1 MSDFTEL
8 YDVILGYSKT
18 NQRTSCIT
26 YTIYTIFIYNGIY
39 NKTRSYFSIIL
50 MKQTAATFLVKASS
64 LNLDLSVPSA
74 SPAPSPFP
82 LYQSEASKV
91 YAIVSAT
98 ILVHGPP
105 PAFCSSCSSNSSK
118 GSRSSSSSDGSSKG
132 NSSRSNISIMEASA
146 AAACMTAAWF
156 KSNATLVIAGVSDI
170 ADRSGPYQL
179 YTLPWPTSA
188 LYRSV
193 RDDRH
198 IFKRRIF
205 PDPRHLVYVY
215 IRPPSNMQNQFTILK
230 SSYTLINV
238 FKKLKKIKYFCAI
251 SRIHNIHPPLG
262 DSLPLER
269 LRGTA
274 GWWLRSCLYRVFKL
288 VYILS

>member
-1 MSDFTEL
+1 
-8 YDVILGYSKT
+8 
-18 NQRTSCIT
+18 
-26 YTIYTIFIYNGIY
+26 
-39 NKTRSYFSIIL
+39 

-64 LNLDLSVPSA
+64 LNADLSVPSA
-74 SPAPSPFP
+74 SPAPSPSP

-105 PAFCSSCSSNSSK
+105 SAFC
-118 GSRSSSSSDGSSKG
+118 SSSSSDGSSKG

-156 KSNATLVIAGVSDI
+156 KSNAALVIAGVSDI

-179 YTLPWPTSA
+179 HTLPCLTSA

-205 PDPRHLVYVY
+205 PIRAIWFMYISDP
-215 IRPPSNMQNQFTILK
+215 PATC
-230 SSYTLINV
+230 
-238 FKKLKKIKYFCAI
+238 KI
-251 SRIHNIHPPLG
+251 
-262 DSLPLER
+262 SLQ
-269 LRGTA
+269 
-274 GWWLRSCLYRVFKL
+274 Y
-288 VYILS
+288 

>member
-1 MSDFTEL
+1 
-8 YDVILGYSKT
+8 
-18 NQRTSCIT
+18 
-26 YTIYTIFIYNGIY
+26 
-39 NKTRSYFSIIL
+39 

-64 LNLDLSVPSA
+64 LNPDLSVPSA
-74 SPAPSPFP
+74 SPAPSPSP

-105 PAFCSSCSSNSSK
+105 SAFCSSCSSNSSK
-118 GSRSSSSSDGSSKG
+118 GSRSSSSDGSSQG

-156 KSNATLVIAGVSDI
+156 KSNAALVIAGVSDI

-179 YTLPWPTSA
+179 HTLPCPTSA

-230 SSYTLINV
+230 SIYILFNV
-238 FKKLKKIKYFCAI
+238 FKKLKKVKYFYPQKR
-251 SRIHNIHPPLG
+251 SEQ
-262 DSLPLER
+262 LEQK
-269 LRGTA
+269 
-274 GWWLRSCLYRVFKL
+274 CFQF
-288 VYILS
+288 LSELH